1 MVSLPFAYTC
11 QYDDSGVALGLDPV
25 TPTSFFVDLIK
36 LDGFDNAPFRVT
48 SRAREG
54 SDGGFVDAEFED
66 MRIIT
71 IEGIAYNCSGA
82 NLETL
87 KANFAP
93 SRTVRPFYAY
103 LDTVGQRVVFCK
115 SLGIRYAI
123 DQSARLATFPFQVQ
137 LQAEDPTIWSDPAV
151 NISSGLIGTYG
162 GFGFNLAFNFG
173 FGTTVGT
180 AGSVSAY
187 NYGNK
192 QADATIVINGPV
204 VNPTIV
210 RDESGDALAFNYSLV
225 AGDTLTIN
233 LRNRTVMLNGTANRR
248 SALLNTSN
256 WFYLQP
262 GQNSILFLGTAGVGG
277 TPSMAVT
284 YRSAYR

>member
-25 TPTSFFVDLIK
+25 TPTSFFVDITK

-123 DQSARLATFPFQVQ
+123 DQSARLATFPFQVSEHMAASDSTWPSTSALELPSE
-137 LQAEDPTIWSDPAV
+137 LQEASQRITMATSKRMLP
-151 NISSGLIGTYG
+151 SS
-162 GFGFNLAFNFG
+162 
-173 FGTTVGT
+173 
-180 AGSVSAY
+180 SM
-187 NYGNK
+187 
-192 QADATIVINGPV
+192 GP
-204 VNPTIV
+204 
-210 RDESGDALAFNYSLV
+210 L
-225 AGDTLTIN
+225 LT
-233 LRNRTVMLNGTANRR
+233 RR
-248 SALLNTSN
+248 SFETNPATRLRST
-256 WFYLQP
+256 
-262 GQNSILFLGTAGVGG
+262 
-277 TPSMAVT
+277 TPWSPET
-284 YRSAYR
+284 L